1 MLVKLFD
8 EIKVEYVKPDT
19 DEKAVFSD
27 AAQMTAAEKDAFQ
40 TLHYAGIFRGNG
52 KNDMQPDA
60 STTRA
65 QFAALIQRVSEYIDR
80 RSGEKA

>member
-1 MLVKLFD
+1 
-8 EIKVEYVKPDT
+8 
-19 DEKAVFSD
+19 
-27 AAQMTAAEKDAFQ
+27 
-40 TLHYAGIFRGNG
+40 
-52 KNDMQPDA
+52 MQPDA